1 MNENF
6 SFKMGVRF
14 AASLDIGENFLDIL
28 HEALYKNAGT
38 ELQSI

>member
-6 SFKMGVRF
+6 SFKMGVTF
-14 AASLDIGENFLDIL
+14 AASLDIGDKFLDIL
-28 HEALYKNAGT
+28 HEVMYKNAGT